1 MTLVKLKQ
9 KGQMTLPTELR
20 ETLALN
26 EGDLLEATIEDG
38 KIMLT
43 PMLLINRDTAFAR
56 IAAIAEQAE
65 ASWRNDD
72 ISNEE
77 MEAMILAEVR
87 QARVDRKTEERHD

>member
-9 KGQMTLPTELR
+9 KGQMTLPAELR

-87 QARVDRKTEERHD
+87 